1 MEGYEVD
8 KGRALR
14 IGVNNFYSTG
24 RHQQRSF
31 KSLPLSPIIPLYL
44 PFSLP
49 LHLHMFY
56 PSYANEIFPSF
67 LQTTSLPPPSS
78 LSPGGVL
85 THIPQQV
92 RDAAR
97 SRPSNWS
104 LVESQLLPPT
114 RAQHEL
120 LSPASESIAR
130 HCLPERQTAIS
141 SVTGD
146 SSFKEAPGR
155 RSSKNTKKQ
164 SSAPIHYNG
173 YPLLTIQYLA
183 LRTNSAS
190 LALSI
195 GRVKSSKQECYT
207 YIHQLSHDD
216 I

>member
-114 RAQHEL
+114 RAQHDLLAPSSNRPLTIVSQKDREL
-120 LSPASESIAR
+120 SHLS
-130 HCLPERQTAIS
+130 LGT
-141 SVTGD
+141 
-146 SSFKEAPGR
+146 SSFKEASGR
-155 RSSKNTKKQ
+155 RRRSKNTPKKR
-164 SSAPIHYNG
+164 SGAPIHCNDY
-173 YPLLTIQYLA
+173 YP
-183 LRTNSAS
+183 
-190 LALSI
+190 
-195 GRVKSSKQECYT
+195 C
-207 YIHQLSHDD
+207 
-216 I
+216 